1 MIDFY
6 EFELDLS
13 LELFDKFVFIDK
25 LIFKFFIVN
34 S

>member
-25 LIFKFFIVN
+25 LTFEFFIVN